1 MKKMVNIGIVVL
13 IGVGILAAS
22 LLLPKTLLGRQ
33 RQQAFTEK
41 TAVPVEEVHP
51 YGEEYIPLKTS
62 LQKSIHTMAE
72 YGQDKLDLHQWQEES
87 DAEND
92 VKSGYD
98 KLEKFMKLWDE
109 DYWSKVEED
118 ENAFRVFYSVG
129 DSNDLIFLPYVFSM
143 NLTYECSLY
152 YSPEYGIPVSGQVL
166 MDRKALQEKST
177 VPAADQIWDGLL
189 QAYVQSVGIPFQE
202 EQQSTD
208 MTDDLYTKIQ
218 QDVPTVFKNDNTE
231 MKQYIYDSITTYTAQ
246 SVDDVFE
253 LTAVMYEI
261 SDDKIGVLFSLNSA
275 N

>member
-1 MKKMVNIGIVVL
+1 MKKMVNVGIVVL
-13 IGVGILAAS
+13 VGVGILVAS

-33 RQQAFTEK
+33 RQQAFNEK

-62 LQKSIHTMAE
+62 LQKSIYTMAE
-72 YGQDKLDLHQWQEES
+72 YDQDKLDLHQWQEGS

-129 DSNDLIFLPYVFSM
+129 DSRDLMFLPYVFSV

-166 MDRKALQEKST
+166 MDWKALQEKST
-177 VPAADQIWDGLL
+177 VPVADQIWDGLL

-202 EQQSTD
+202 KRQSTD

-218 QDVPTVFKNDNTE
+218 QDVPAVFENDNPK
-231 MKQYIYDSITTYTAQ
+231 MKQYIYNSITTYTAQ